1 MKKYDF
7 VIPLKADESIW
18 ADNNELKYLLRSVE
32 QNFPV
37 RNVILIG
44 TKMPEWLNTNRVIIL
59 EIPDEF
65 RHNKD
70 ANIINKV
77 LQAARLPNI
86 TPTFFWS
93 CDDHLVLR
101 KPKADELKPYF
112 LSDLKNEQAWFWS
125 GVWKK
130 GLKQTMEFLDH
141 HKKTTI
147 HYDVHIPQP
156 INAEKFKSIFEG
168 FAFEEHVR
176 FTINTL
182 YFNQAGLKKHYHI
195 GILKATFERPVSNM
209 SEIET
214 SCYNRLYI
222 NYNDQGLTS
231 HLQKYIVNKFPNKS
245 KYEL

>member
-7 VIPLKADESIW
+7 VIPLKADEGIW

-37 RNVILIG
+37 RNVIIVG
-44 TKMPEWLNTNRVIIL
+44 DKMPKWLNEETAIFL

-65 RHNKD
+65 SHNKD

-77 LQAARLPNI
+77 LEAACFPDI

-101 KPKADELKPYF
+101 KPKADELKPFF

-130 GLKQTMEFLDH
+130 GLKRTLEFLEFN
-141 HKKTTI
+141 KKTTY
-147 HYDVHIPQP
+147 HYDVHVPQP
-156 INAEKFKSIFEG
+156 VNAEKFRSIFEG
-168 FAFEEHVR
+168 FAHQENER
-176 FTINTL
+176 FTINTF
-182 YFNQAGLKKHYHI
+182 YFNQAGLKKHHHI
-195 GILKATFERPVSNM
+195 GILKATFEMPVSNM

-214 SCYNRLYI
+214 SCYNRLYVG
-222 NYNDQGLTS
+222 YNNAGLTS
-231 HLQKYIVNKFPNKS
+231 QLQKFIVKKFPNKS